1 MLCVRKWS
9 FYLVFCLLLPFK
21 AIGFSSFNYSTWN
34 LEWLS
39 STPSS
44 KFTASQRSDA
54 DYQALRHHFQRTES
68 DIIAFQEVNDAEALR
83 RVIGNDYRLFFS
95 DRSHPDNR
103 HRQFTDINQFTG
115 IAVRH
120 GISVSDKPDLK
131 LDKES
136 NSRLRFAAYVVVA
149 PESNQPLHVLSV
161 HLKARCSG
169 AYKANAACRKLKQQG
184 QALNRWIQQREVA
197 NQRYL
202 ILGDFNHNLSYPSDW
217 LWQEITQGSSALLAT
232 KSTQAVCK
240 VRSRKQ
246 PNKTHQFRSLI
257 DHVITS
263 HQLTTKNVS
272 QVAYQTPDLFKYQL
286 SDHCPIRFTL

>member
-9 FYLVFCLLLPFK
+9 FYLIFCLILPFK

-39 STPSS
+39 SHSS
-44 KFTASQRSDA
+44 AKFSASQRSDA
-54 DYQALRHHFQRTES
+54 DYQALSDHFQRTES

-83 RVIGNDYRLFFS
+83 KVIGNDYQLFFS

-103 HRQFTDINQFTG
+103 HHQFSDINQFTG

-120 GISVSDKPDLK
+120 GISVSDKPDLQ
-131 LDKES
+131 LDKDP

-149 PESNQPLHVLSV
+149 PKSSQPLHVLSV

-169 AYKANAACRKLKQQG
+169 PYRSNDACRKLKQQG
-184 QALNRWIQQREVA
+184 QALNRWIQQREA
-197 NQRYL
+197 DSQRYL

-217 LWQEITQGSSALLAT
+217 LWQEIVQGSSALLAT

-263 HQLTTKNVS
+263 HQLTTKHVI
-272 QVAYQTPDLFKYQL
+272 QVAYKPQDIFKYQL
-286 SDHCPIRFTL
+286 SDHCPIRFNL